1 MYIFQDLKNNPKNIK
16 AKIVLVLF
24 RLAQLCRKTPKPFFY
39 ILIPYLIFYRVIVE
53 WILCIELP
61 WNTKVGKGLSLF
73 HGQSLVVNDGT
84 IIGENCTL
92 RHCTTIGNKQLENG
106 EFSKA
111 PIIEDNVD
119 IGSNVVIL
127 GPITIGRGSII
138 GAGSVVVKDVEPY
151 SLVVGNPARVIKII
165 KEKIDEKN

>member
-39 ILIPYLIFYRVIVE
+39 ILIPYLIFYRVVVE

-127 GPITIGRGSII
+127 GPITIGCGSVI
-138 GAGSVVVKDVEPY
+138 GAGSVVVKDIEPY
-151 SLVVGNPARVIKII
+151 SLVVGNPARVIKKI
-165 KEKIDEKN
+165 KTNEK

>member
-1 MYIFQDLKNNPKNIK
+1 MYIFQDLKDNPKNIK

-24 RLAQLCRKTPKPFFY
+24 RLAQLCRKAPKPFFY
-39 ILIPYLIFYRVIVE
+39 ILIPYLIFYRVLVE
-53 WILCIELP
+53 WFLCIELP

-73 HGQSLVVNDGT
+73 HGQSLVVNDET

-92 RHCTTIGNKQLENG
+92 RHSTTIGNKQLSDG
-106 EFSKA
+106 KFSKA

-127 GPITIGRGSII
+127 GPITIGEGSVI
-138 GAGSVVVKDVEPY
+138 GAGSVVVKDIEPY
-151 SLVVGNPARVIKII
+151 SLVVGNPARVIRKL
-165 KEKIDEKN
+165 KGKH

>member
-24 RLAQLCRKTPKPFFY
+24 RFAQLCRKSPKPIF
-39 ILIPYLIFYRVIVE
+39 ILTIPYLIFYRVFVE
-53 WILCIELP
+53 WFLCVELP
-61 WNTKVGKGLSLF
+61 WNTQVGKGLCLF

-92 RHCTTIGNKQLENG
+92 RHCTTIGNKQLSDG
-106 EFSKA
+106 TFSKA
-111 PIIEDNVD
+111 PIIGDNVD

-127 GPITIGRGSII
+127 GPITIGEGSVI

-151 SLVVGNPARVIKII
+151 SLVVGNPAKTIKRL
-165 KEKIDEKN
+165 EK

>member
-16 AKIVLVLF
+16 AKIILSLF
-24 RLAQLCRKTPKPFFY
+24 RLAQLCRKSPKPIF
-39 ILIPYLIFYRVIVE
+39 ILTIPYLIFYRVFVE
-53 WILCIELP
+53 WFLCVELP
-61 WNTKVGKGLSLF
+61 WNTQVGRGLCLF

-92 RHCTTIGNKQLENG
+92 RHCTTIGNKQLSDG
-106 EFSKA
+106 TFSKA

-127 GPITIGRGSII
+127 GPITIGEGSVI
-138 GAGSVVVKDVEPY
+138 GAGSVVIKDVEPY
-151 SLVVGNPARVIKII
+151 SLVVGNPAKCIKKI
-165 KEKIDEKN
+165 EK

>member
-24 RLAQLCRKTPKPFFY
+24 RLAQLCRKSPKPIF
-39 ILIPYLIFYRVIVE
+39 ILSIPYLIFYRIFVE
-53 WILCIELP
+53 WFLCVELP
-61 WNTKVGKGLSLF
+61 WSTKVGKGLCLF

-92 RHCTTIGNKQLENG
+92 RHCTTIGNKQLPDG
-106 EFSKA
+106 SFSKA

-127 GPITIGRGSII
+127 GSITIGEGSVI
-138 GAGSVVVKDVEPY
+138 GAGSVVVKDIERY
-151 SLVVGNPARVIKII
+151 SLVVGNPARVIRKL
-165 KEKIDEKN
+165 KGKH

>member
-106 EFSKA
+106 EFSNA
-111 PIIEDNVD
+111 PIIQDNVD

-138 GAGSVVVKDVEPY
+138 GAGSVVVKDIEPY